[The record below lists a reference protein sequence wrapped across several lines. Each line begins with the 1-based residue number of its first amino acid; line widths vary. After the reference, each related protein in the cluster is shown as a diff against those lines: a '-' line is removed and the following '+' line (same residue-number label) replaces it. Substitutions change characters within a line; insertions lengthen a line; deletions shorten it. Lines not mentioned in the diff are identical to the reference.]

1 MIRYRAWGLA
11 AALAAAGPAAVA
23 ADPPPPPPRQTTL
36 FDKLFG
42 ETKPKPGP
50 TARRLPTVTAP
61 LPAEVVASALRAE
74 QDAWDRRMAVCLRL
88 REAAL
93 AANDDALMRQVD
105 ELERQAAALYA
116 ARTAALGLPRTRAP
130 LPEPAAAAL
139 DRQLGTGAAVTPLTA
154 PAPPVPADATRTAAA
169 RPQSPPAGGGVRP

>member
-23 ADPPPPPPRQTTL
+23 ADPPPPPRQTTL

-42 ETKPKPGP
+42 ESKPKPGP

-105 ELERQAAALYA
+105 ELEREAAALYA
-116 ARTAALGLPRTRAP
+116 ARTAALGVPKAKGVS
-130 LPEPAAAAL
+130 AAEAASVL
-139 DRQLGTGAAVTPLTA
+139 DRHLGTGAAVTPLSA
-154 PAPPVPADATRTAAA
+154 PAAPVPATPADASNRSAAV
-169 RPQSPPAGGGVRP
+169 RGGVPR